1 MTESAH
7 AATEHDHDHDEP
19 EYRGAATL
27 VAEDAEVEVTVQLRG
42 NFQPID
48 GRFHWYGRVAAA
60 DQVDEFAAKHRKNV
74 VLRTA
79 HGEATGTLSDKD
91 TWGRYRIDGVGQP
104 PFHTGEPDE
113 SAE

>member
-1 MTESAH
+1 MTEPA
-7 AATEHDHDHDEP
+7 AATDHEPDEP

-27 VAEDAEVEVTVQLRG
+27 LAGDAEVAVTVQVRG

-60 DQVDEFAAKHRKNV
+60 DQVDEFAARHRKNV
-74 VLRTA
+74 ILRTE
-79 HGEATGTLSDKD
+79 HGEAAGTLSDRD

-104 PFHTGEPDE
+104 PFRIDEPDA
-113 SAE
+113 STD